1 MKKSL
6 LFFALVLASYGTIQA
21 QVTTSSVTGIVTQT
35 SGQVTAG
42 ATIKA
47 THVPS
52 GTVYS
57 GSANGAGRFNLA
69 NMRVG
74 GPYKVEVTYVG
85 QNPIVYEDIYLQ
97 LGEPFVLNPKFGE
110 KETSLDEVVVTGRNA
125 LKSEK
130 NGASTIVGR
139 RQIENLPSITRSVND
154 LTRLTPQANGTS
166 IGGGNFRSN
175 NFTLDGANFNNQFG
189 IGSNVPA
196 NGSPISI
203 DAIEQISV
211 NVTPYDVRQSGFTG
225 AAINAVTRSGRN
237 EFFGSAFYTGRS
249 DKQQGTRIGDVLTPV
264 NQLSVKQYGVSLGG
278 PIIKDKVFF
287 FVNLEQNKTEEPGP
301 VKIASSSTNP
311 FGVAGTPSFVARP
324 TETFMN
330 EVSAFLKEKY
340 GYETG
345 PYQGYSNKSNNDKL
359 FARLD
364 WNIANN
370 HKINFRYNQVKA
382 KSPSEISNSFTGSNL
397 SGLSRTGSNALHFSN
412 SNYFQETNLYSAT
425 LEYTGK
431 FGNVNSSAR
440 ISYVNQD
447 EPRSVDGG
455 LFPLV
460 DIKEGNNIITTF
472 GYEPFSYGN
481 LRQVK
486 TWTANYDVNYTY
498 NNHDFTAGI
507 QFETSDVK
515 NGFQRFGAGYYLFN
529 SWDDFKNGARAANYA
544 LTYPLTPDGSQAFPR
559 FKFNQWSLYLQD
571 QFTVNDKLKLT
582 GGIRFELPGYPDVS
596 EIKDHPL
603 ISALTFAD
611 GLKINTGVLPK
622 TKVMVSPR
630 FGFNYDVMGDRSL
643 MLRGGTGIFTGR
655 IPFVWIV
662 SQSGDSGMLQ
672 ASIIR
677 TGNQVP
683 DFSPDIKANYPA
695 AIADPTSQIS
705 SSSISVMDPNLKFPS
720 TWKSSLAVDY
730 KLPFGVIGTLEGIY
744 NKDINAVVARNVNLA
759 NPKEMKIAGYA
770 DNRFVYGD
778 ANVDKFIN
786 KLANNQA
793 SPTGTGAFSAI
804 QMSNQKGGHYWSVTA
819 QLSKAFEDGFSASL
833 AYTRSG
839 AKNYGDGSGSQI
851 ANLWSLPYQ
860 YGGNSNIPSLSY
872 TDNVLPDRLVGS
884 VSYANKWIKNLN
896 TSVTLFYSGS
906 STGRVSYAYNGDFN
920 RDGQN
925 NDLIY
930 VPKDASEISFVDIA
944 ASAGSIY
951 GGKAYT
957 AQQQSDIFFALI
969 DSDDYLKSRK
979 GKYAERN
986 GGVMPWR
993 HQFDLRLTQEIFNGI
1008 GGGKNSLEFFWDV
1021 FNIGNLFNS
1030 DWGVYKISNNQL
1042 LIPVNMV
1049 KSNSNPTS
1057 LDVEG
1062 NVKPTFRL
1070 NGANGD
1076 VIRETTRVN
1085 QTITSTYYMQF
1096 GVKFKF
1102 N

>member
-1 MKKSL
+1 MKRSL
-6 LFFALVLASYGTIQA
+6 LFFALVMASYGAVQA
-21 QVTTSSVTGIVTQT
+21 QVTTSSVTGIVKEANGSLT
-35 SGQVTAG
+35 SG

-57 GSANGAGRFNLA
+57 GSANAAGRFNLA

-74 GPYKVEVTYVG
+74 GPYKIEVTYVG
-85 QNPIVYEDIYLQ
+85 QKPVVYEDVYLQ
-97 LGEPFVLNPKFGE
+97 LGEPFVLNPVFGDATTNLE
-110 KETSLDEVVVTGRNA
+110 EVVVTRGAA

-154 LTRLTPQANGTS
+154 LTRLTPQANGAS

-278 PIIKDKVFF
+278 PIVKDKLFF

-301 VKIASSSTNP
+301 VKIASSPSNP
-311 FGVAGTPSFVARP
+311 FGAAGTPTYVARP
-324 TETFMN
+324 TEAFMD
-330 EVSAFLKEKY
+330 EVSSFLKEKY

-345 PYQGYSNKSNNDKL
+345 PYQGYSNKSNNDKI
-359 FARLD
+359 FARID

-382 KSPSEISNSFTGSNL
+382 KSPSEISNSYTGSGV

-412 SNYFQETNLYSAT
+412 SNYFQETNLFSGT
-425 LEYTGK
+425 MEYTGK
-431 FGNVNSSAR
+431 LGNVNTSAR

-447 EPRSVDGG
+447 EPRSVNGG
-455 LFPLV
+455 EFPLV
-460 DIKEGNNIITTF
+460 DIKQGDNVITTF

-481 LRQVK
+481 LRSVK
-486 TWTANYDVNYTY
+486 TWTGNMDFNYTY
-498 NNHDFTAGI
+498 NNHDFTGGL

-529 SWDDFKNGARAANYA
+529 SWDDFKNGAKATNYA
-544 LTYPLTPDGSQAFPR
+544 LTYPLTADGSQAFPG
-559 FKFNQWSLYLQD
+559 FKFNQWSLYVQD

-582 GGIRFELPGYPDVS
+582 GGIRLELPGYPNVN
-596 EIKDHPL
+596 EVKEHPL

-611 GLKINTGVLPK
+611 GLKLNTGALPK

-630 FGFNYDVMGDRSL
+630 FGFNYDIMGDRSL

-672 ASIIR
+672 ASI
-677 TGNQVP
+677 TKSGADVP
-683 DFSPDIKANYPA
+683 AFSPDIKANYPA
-695 AIADPTSQIS
+695 TIADPTTQIS

-720 TWKSSLAVDY
+720 TWKSSIAVDY
-730 KLPFGVIGTLEGIY
+730 KLPFGVVGTLEAIY
-744 NKDINAVVARNVNLA
+744 NKDINAAVAKNVNLA
-759 NPKEMKIAGYA
+759 DPKQMNIAGYG
-770 DNRFVYGD
+770 DNRFVYAD
-778 ANVDKFIN
+778 ANVDKYIN
-786 KLANNQA
+786 KLSNGQA
-793 SPTGTGAFSAI
+793 SPTATGAFSAI

-819 QLSKAFEDGFSASL
+819 QLAKAFEDGFSASL

-839 AKNYGDGSGSQI
+839 AKNYGDGAGSQI

-860 YGGNSNIPSLSY
+860 SVGNSNNPTLGY

-884 VSYANKWIKNLN
+884 VSYSNKWIKNLN
-896 TSVTLFYSGS
+896 TSITVFYSGS
-906 STGRVSYAYNGDFN
+906 STGRVSYAYSADFN

-930 VPKDASEISFVDIA
+930 VPKDASEISFVDIVA
-944 ASAGSIY
+944 TPGSIY
-951 GGKAYT
+951 GGKGYT
-957 AQQQSDIFFALI
+957 AKEQSEIFFALI
-969 DSDDYLKSRK
+969 DGDDYLKSRK

-993 HQFDLRLTQEIFNGI
+993 HQFDLRFTQELFNGI
-1008 GGGKNSLEFFWDV
+1008 GGKKNSLEFFWDV
-1021 FNIGNLFNS
+1021 FNVGNLFNS

-1042 LIPVNMV
+1042 LIPTNMA
-1049 KSNSNPTS
+1049 STRTTPA
-1057 LDVEG
+1057 LDVQG
-1062 NVKPTFRL
+1062 NIKPEFRL

-1076 VIRETTRVN
+1076 VIRETTRIN

>member
-1 MKKSL
+1 MKRPL
-6 LFFALVLASYGTIQA
+6 LFFALVLASYGTIHA
-21 QVTTSSVTGIVTQT
+21 QVTTSSVTGIVKES
-35 SGQVTAG
+35 SGQVTSG

-57 GSANGAGRFNLA
+57 SAANAAGRFNLA

-74 GPYKVEVTYVG
+74 GPYKIVVTFIG
-85 QNPIVYEDIYLQ
+85 QKPIVYDDVYLQ
-97 LGEPFVLNPKFGE
+97 LGEPFVLNPIFGN
-110 KETSLDEVVVTGRNA
+110 ETTNLNEVVVTGRNT

-154 LTRLTPQANGTS
+154 LTRLTPQANGAS

-196 NGSPISI
+196 DGSPISI

-278 PIIKDKVFF
+278 PIIKDKLFF

-301 VKIASSSTNP
+301 VKIASSPSNV
-311 FGVAGTPSFVARP
+311 FGAATTPSYVARP
-324 TETFMN
+324 TEAFMD
-330 EVSAFLKEKY
+330 EVSNYLRDKY

-345 PYQGYSNKSNNDKL
+345 PYQGYSNKSNNDKI
-359 FARLD
+359 FARID

-382 KSPSEISNSFTGSNL
+382 KTPATISNSYTGSGV
-397 SGLSRTGSNALHFSN
+397 SGISRTGSNALHFSN
-412 SNYFQETNLYSAT
+412 SNYFQETNLYSGT

-431 FGNVNSSAR
+431 IGNVNQSAR

-447 EPRSVDGG
+447 EPRSVNGG

-460 DIKEGNNIITTF
+460 DIKQGDNVITTF

-481 LRQVK
+481 LRSVK
-486 TWTANYDVNYTY
+486 TWTANYDVDYTVD
-498 NNHDFTAGI
+498 NHNFTAGL
-507 QFETSDVK
+507 QFENSNVK

-529 SWDDFKNGARAANYA
+529 SWDDFKNGAKATNYA
-544 LTYPLTPDGSQAFPR
+544 LTYPLTPDGSQAFPG
-559 FKFNQWSLYLQD
+559 FKFNQWSLYFQD
-571 QFTVNDKLKLT
+571 QYTVNEKLKLT
-582 GGIRFELPGYPDVS
+582 GGLRFELPGYPDVS
-596 EIKDHPL
+596 QVKEHPL

-622 TKVMVSPR
+622 TKIMVSPR
-630 FGFNYDVMGDRSL
+630 FGFNYDVLGDRSL
-643 MLRGGTGIFTGR
+643 MLRGGTGVFTGR

-672 ASIIR
+672 ASI
-677 TGNQVP
+677 TKSGPDVP
-683 DFSPDIKANYPA
+683 NFSPDIKANYPA
-695 AIADPTSQIS
+695 TIADPTTSIS

-720 TWKSSLAVDY
+720 TWKSSLAFDY
-730 KLPFGVIGTLEGIY
+730 KLPFGVVGTLEAIY

-759 NPKEMKIAGYA
+759 DPKEMNIAGYA
-770 DNRFVYGD
+770 DHRFIYGD
-778 ANVDKFIN
+778 ANIDKYIN
-786 KLANNQA
+786 KLDKGQA
-793 SPTGTGAFSAI
+793 SSTGKSAFSAI

-819 QLSKAFEDGFSASL
+819 QLAKAFEDGFSASL

-839 AKNYGDGSGSQI
+839 AKNYGDGAGSQI

-860 YGGNSNIPSLSY
+860 SIGNSNIPTLGY

-884 VSYANKWIKNLN
+884 VSYNNKWIKNLN
-896 TSVTLFYSGS
+896 TAVTIFYSGS
-906 STGRVSYAYNGDFN
+906 STGRVSYAYSADFN

-930 VPKDASEISFVDIA
+930 VPKDASEITFVNIA
-944 ASAGSIY
+944 ASPGSIY

-957 AQQQSDIFFALI
+957 AKEQSDIFFDLI
-969 DSDDYLKSRK
+969 DNDDYLKSRK
-979 GKYAERN
+979 GQYAERN
-986 GGVMPWR
+986 GGTMPWR
-993 HQFDLRLTQEIFNGI
+993 HQFDLRLSQELFNGI

-1021 FNIGNLFNS
+1021 FNVGNLFNS
-1030 DWGVYKISNNQL
+1030 DWGVFKTSNNLL
-1042 LIPVNMV
+1042 LIPTNM
-1049 KSNSNPTS
+1049 TS
-1057 LDVEG
+1057 TSSTPALDVQG
-1062 NVKPTFRL
+1062 NINPTFRL

-1076 VIRETTRVN
+1076 VIRSTTRVN
-1085 QTITSTYYMQF
+1085 ETITSTYYMQF
-1096 GVKFKF
+1096 GIKFKF

>member
-6 LFFALVLASYGTIQA
+6 LFFALVLASYGTIHA
-21 QVTTSSVTGIVTQT
+21 QVTTSSMTGLVTQS
-35 SGQVTAG
+35 SGQTTAG

-47 THVPS
+47 VHVPS

-57 GSANGAGRFNLA
+57 GSANAAGRFSLP

-85 QNPIVYEDIYLQ
+85 QSPIVFDDIYLQ
-97 LGEPFVLNPKFGE
+97 LGEPFIINPKFGE
-110 KETSLDEVVVTGRNA
+110 TSMSLDEVVVTGRGA
-125 LKSEK
+125 LKSER
-130 NGASTIVGR
+130 NGASTIVSR
-139 RQIENLPSITRSVND
+139 REIESLPSITRSVND
-154 LTRLTPQANGTS
+154 LTRLTPQANGAS

-264 NQLSVKQYGVSLGG
+264 NELSVKQYGVSLGG
-278 PIIKDKVFF
+278 PIIKNKVFF
-287 FVNLEQNKTEEPGP
+287 FVNLEQNKTTEPGP
-301 VKIASSSTNP
+301 VKIASSLSNP
-311 FGVAGTPSFVARP
+311 FGEPGTPNYVARP
-324 TETFMN
+324 TEDFMN
-330 EVSAFLKEKY
+330 EVSSFLREKY

-345 PYQGYSNKSNNDKL
+345 PYQGYSNKSNNDKI
-359 FARLD
+359 FARID
-364 WNIANN
+364 WNIADN

-382 KSPSEISNSFTGSNL
+382 KSPSDISNSYTNSGV

-412 SNYFQETNLYSAT
+412 SNYFQETNLFSGT
-425 LEYTGK
+425 MEYTGK
-431 FGNVNSSAR
+431 LGNVNTSAR
-440 ISYVNQD
+440 VSYVNQD
-447 EPRSVDGG
+447 EPRSVAGG
-455 LFPLV
+455 EFPLV
-460 DIKEGNNIITTF
+460 DIKEGDNVITTF

-481 LRQVK
+481 LRSVK
-486 TWTANYDVNYTY
+486 TWTANLDGNYTY
-498 NNHDFTAGI
+498 NNHDFTFGA
-507 QFETSDVK
+507 QFETSDVM

-529 SWDDFKNGARAANYA
+529 SWDDFKSGAKATNYA
-544 LTYPLTPDGSQAFPR
+544 LTYPLTADGSQAFPR
-559 FKFNQWSLYLQD
+559 FKFNQWSLYIQD

-582 GGIRFELPGYPDVS
+582 GGLRLELPGYPNVT
-596 EIKDHPL
+596 EVKEHPL

-611 GLKINTGVLPK
+611 GLKVNTGVLPK
-622 TKVMVSPR
+622 TKVMLSPR

-672 ASIIR
+672 ALVNAS
-677 TGNQVP
+677 GNDVP
-683 DFSPDIKANYPA
+683 EFSPDIKANYPK
-695 AIADPTSQIS
+695 AIADPTKSIS
-705 SSSISVMDPNLKFPS
+705 STSISVMDPNLKFPS

-730 KLPFGVIGTLEGIY
+730 KLPFGLVGTLEAIY
-744 NKDINAVVARNVNLA
+744 NKDINAAVARNINLA
-759 NPKEMKIAGYA
+759 DPTQMNIAGYG
-770 DNRFVYGD
+770 DNRYIYAD
-778 ANVDKFIN
+778 ANVDKYIN
-786 KLANNQA
+786 KLDKGQA
-793 SPTGTGAFSAI
+793 STTGKGAFSAI
-804 QMSNQKGGHYWSVTA
+804 QMSNRKGGHYWSVTA
-819 QLSKAFEDGFSASL
+819 QLVKTFEDGFSASL

-839 AKNYGDGSGSQI
+839 AKNYGDGAGSQI

-860 YGGNSNIPSLSY
+860 SIGNSNTPTLGY

-884 VSYANKWIKNLN
+884 VSYNNKWIKDLQ
-896 TSVTLFYSGS
+896 TSITVFYSGS
-906 STGRVSYAYNGDFN
+906 SMGRVSYGYSADFN

-930 VPKDASEISFVDIA
+930 VPKDASEISFANITA
-944 ASAGSIY
+944 TPGSIY
-951 GGKAYT
+951 GGKGYT
-957 AQQQSDIFFALI
+957 AKEQSDIFFALI
-969 DSDDYLKSRK
+969 DGDDYLKSRK

-986 GGVMPWR
+986 GGMLPWR
-993 HQFDLRLTQEIFNGI
+993 HQFDLRFTQELFNGI
-1008 GGGKNSLEFFWDV
+1008 GGKKNSLEFFWEV
-1021 FNIGNLFNS
+1021 MNIGNLFNS

-1042 LIPVNMV
+1042 LIPTNIA
-1049 KSNSNPTS
+1049 K

-1062 NVKPTFRL
+1062 NVKPEFRL

-1085 QTITSTYYMQF
+1085 QTITSTYNMQF